1 MIDLIKKLKEGSQE
15 LNGKII
21 LPESE
26 DERILKAADIA
37 ARETIAQVHLLG
49 EPDKIREKAA
59 DLGLELKDVVVIDSG
74 DHELIARAANH
85 YYERRKHKGTSLE
98 KSLRIMQEQR
108 IYLASAMVGLGEM
121 DGMVAGATH
130 ATSKVIKSGIYCI
143 GLSEE
148 CKLVSSYFIM
158 VTQDKKMGEK
168 GCFFFADCGVNP
180 NPNSEQLADIAM
192 STADSFKTI
201 MGTEPKVAMLSFSTK
216 GSANHPDVGKVT
228 SALSIAK
235 LKYPDLCID
244 GEMQLDAAVI
254 PEIAVRKAPD
264 SPIQGDANVLI
275 FPDLDA
281 GNIGYKLVE
290 RFGKAKAFGPII
302 QGLKKPIN
310 DLSRGCSVEDIVSV
324 IEITVLTAK
333 KK

>member
-1 MIDLIKKLKEGSQE
+1 MDLIKKLKEEAQE
-15 LNGKII
+15 LNRKII

-37 ARETIAQVHLLG
+37 AKETVAQVHLLG
-49 EPDKIREKAA
+49 KPDEIMSKAHK
-59 DLGLELKDVVVIDSG
+59 LGLKLDDVILIDSS
-74 DHELIARAANH
+74 DHDLIARAANH

-98 KSLRIMQEQR
+98 KSLRIMQEQKV
-108 IYLASAMVGLGEM
+108 YLAATLVGMGEM
-121 DGMVAGATH
+121 DGMVAGAIT
-130 ATSKVIKSGIYCI
+130 ATSKVIKAGIYCI
-143 GLSEE
+143 GLNES

-158 VTQDKKMGEK
+158 VTQDRAMGEN

-192 STADSFKTI
+192 STADSFKSI
-201 MGTEPKVAMLSFSTK
+201 MKTDPKIAMLSFSTK
-216 GSANHPDVGKVT
+216 GSATHPDIGKVT

-235 LKYPDLCID
+235 LKYPELCID

-254 PEIAVRKAPD
+254 PEIANRKAPN

-290 RFGKAKAFGPII
+290 RFGKAKALGPII
-302 QGLKKPIN
+302 QGLKNPIN
-310 DLSRGCSVEDIVSV
+310 DLSRGCSIEDIVRV
-324 IEITVLTAK
+324 IEITVLTSK
-333 KK
+333 KQ